1 MSNFK
6 IAYACRYCG
15 NVIGYKSAKAGE
27 TPYDVLLTRTYNLI
41 HQDRIRVTSNG
52 EKYQNLH
59 CSKCRLE
66 LGLHCLTSEQNI
78 ELNGIS
84 LLQKVHLV
92 VYDSYEV
99 PFVLPLAE
107 SE

>member
-15 NVIGYKSAKAGE
+15 NIIGYKSAKAGE
-27 TPYDVLLTRTYNLI
+27 TAYDVLLTRTYNLI
-41 HQDRIRVTSNG
+41 YENRIRVTPNG
-52 EKYQNLH
+52 EKYQNQH
-59 CSKCRLE
+59 CSKCRQE
-66 LGLHCLTSEQNI
+66 LGLHCLASERNTQ
-78 ELNGIS
+78 LNGIS
-84 LLQKVHLV
+84 LLQKAHLV

-99 PFVLPLAE
+99 PFELPH

>member
-15 NVIGYKSAKAGE
+15 NIIGYKSAKAGE
-27 TPYDVLLTRTYNLI
+27 TPYDVLLTRIYNLLYEN
-41 HQDRIRVTSNG
+41 RIRVTSNG
-52 EKYQNLH
+52 EKYLNLH

-66 LGLHCLTSEQNI
+66 LGLHCLASEKNI

-84 LLQKVHLV
+84 LLQKAHLV
-92 VYDSYEV
+92 VYDSFEV
-99 PFVLPLAE
+99 PFELPHTE

>member
-15 NVIGYKSAKAGE
+15 NIIGYRSAKAGE
-27 TPYDVLLTRTYNLI
+27 TPYDVLLTKTYNLI
-41 HQDRIRVTSNG
+41 HEDKIRVTSNG
-52 EKYQNLH
+52 ETYQNLH

-66 LGLHCLTSEQNI
+66 LGLLCLASVESPQ
-78 ELNGIS
+78 LKGLG

-99 PFVLPLAE
+99 PFEMPE
-107 SE
+107 TPK